1 MTGIWSKRLIL
12 PLIFTVK
19 SFTKSLHIYK
29 IATRTLR
36 PTKVHRARRISKD
49 SQSKPHSKHERR
61 ELKKNA
67 RMDNFWR
74 KKDKKF
80 NKNLSVRDLLQL
92 FTTFEWK
99 WALSKIEVL
108 VIT

>member
-1 MTGIWSKRLIL
+1 
-12 PLIFTVK
+12 
-19 SFTKSLHIYK
+19 
-29 IATRTLR
+29 
-36 PTKVHRARRISKD
+36 
-49 SQSKPHSKHERR
+49 
-61 ELKKNA
+61 
-67 RMDNFWR
+67 MDNFWR